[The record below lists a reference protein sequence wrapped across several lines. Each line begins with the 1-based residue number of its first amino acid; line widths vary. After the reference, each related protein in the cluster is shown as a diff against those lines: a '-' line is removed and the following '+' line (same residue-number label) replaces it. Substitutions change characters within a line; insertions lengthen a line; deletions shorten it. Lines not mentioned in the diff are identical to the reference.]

1 MVAKIEGTMVSSAQ
15 SMRNY
20 HHNKLK
26 ICLLSSLR
34 VLLTLLENLA
44 ILEYFASQS
53 YMSTEIHDAIQ
64 AWLIK
69 QLLEWSQDGQVTRK
83 EADLNLQVGT
93 STLSHIYLNSLN

>member
-1 MVAKIEGTMVSSAQ
+1 MSLIFPESATNTTRK
-15 SMRNY
+15 SCNSR
-20 HHNKLK
+20 
-26 ICLLSSLR
+26 IPCL
-34 VLLTLLENLA
+34 T
-44 ILEYFASQS
+44 ILI
-53 YMSTEIHDAIQ
+53 MSTEIHDAIQ

>member
-53 YMSTEIHDAIQ
+53 
-64 AWLIK
+64 
-69 QLLEWSQDGQVTRK
+69 
-83 EADLNLQVGT
+83 
-93 STLSHIYLNSLN
+93 

>member
-1 MVAKIEGTMVSSAQ
+1 
-15 SMRNY
+15 
-20 HHNKLK
+20 
-26 ICLLSSLR
+26 
-34 VLLTLLENLA
+34 
-44 ILEYFASQS
+44 
-53 YMSTEIHDAIQ
+53 MSTEIQDAIQ